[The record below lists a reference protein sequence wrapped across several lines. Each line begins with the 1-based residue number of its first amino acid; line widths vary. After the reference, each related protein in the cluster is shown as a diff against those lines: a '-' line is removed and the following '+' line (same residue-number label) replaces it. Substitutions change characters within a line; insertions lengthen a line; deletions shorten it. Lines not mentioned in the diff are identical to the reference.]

1 MGNCPSEFVV
11 SPVGFGACVIP
22 CPAQKNYELRV
33 GDKGVLS
40 CVYTGDTSITVP
52 VLPVPAVQKPGLPFS
67 YKELPNASVYET
79 ELNRFK
85 AAFAVAD
92 ANVDKAVK
100 VKTAYDKLQLAENA
114 RDQSPD
120 AYQQARV
127 GYYTLVKGDKWIE
140 EERQR
145 IANVEAQPI
154 INNLVA
160 MRDDLNG
167 RIGQQKS
174 TIDVVNGV
182 KDKVLSVEDD
192 LQYSVSAFQK
202 QIENVRN
209 QIRIDKKKQIE
220 TAAQAGS
227 WVDTLLNWLITLTT
241 IIAIFFIARYIIRR
255 RSAFSTP
262 ASPPLQR

>member
-1 MGNCPSEFVV
+1 MGNCPSEFMV

-40 CVYTGDTSITVP
+40 CVYTGDTSISVP
-52 VLPVPAVQKPGLPFS
+52 VLPVPAVQKQGPPFS
-67 YKELPNASVYET
+67 YKELPNASVYQT
-79 ELNRFK
+79 EIDRFS

-92 ANVDKAVK
+92 ANVSKVVK
-100 VKTAYDKLQLAENA
+100 IKTAYDALQLAENA

-120 AYQQARV
+120 AYQQARI

-145 IANVEAQPI
+145 IANVEAQPV
-154 INNLVA
+154 INNFLA
-160 MRDDLNG
+160 KRDDLNG
-167 RIGQQKS
+167 RIEQQKS
-174 TIDVVNGV
+174 TIEVVNGV

-202 QIENVRN
+202 QIGNVRN
-209 QIRIDKKKQIE
+209 QMNMDKKKQIE

-227 WVDTLLNWLITLTT
+227 WVDSLLNWLIALTT
-241 IIAIFFIARYIIRR
+241 IIAIFFIARYIIRK
-255 RSAFSTP
+255 RSAFSAP

>member
-1 MGNCPSEFVV
+1 MV
-11 SPVGFGACVIP
+11 SPVGFGACVVP

-33 GDKGVLS
+33 GDKGILS
-40 CVYTGDTSITVP
+40 CVYTGDTSISIP
-52 VLPVPAVQKPGLPFS
+52 VLPVPAVQKNGPPFS
-67 YKELPNASVYET
+67 YKELPNASAYQAEID
-79 ELNRFK
+79 RFA

-92 ANVDKAVK
+92 ANVNKAVK
-100 VKTAYDKLQLAENA
+100 IKTAYDKLQLAENA

-120 AYQQARV
+120 AYQQARI

-140 EERQR
+140 EEKQR

-154 INNLVA
+154 VNSFLAKRN
-160 MRDDLNG
+160 DLDNQ
-167 RIGQQKS
+167 IGQQQS

-202 QIENVRN
+202 QIGNIRN
-209 QIRIDKKKQIE
+209 QIQMDKKKQVV
-220 TAAQAGS
+220 TAQQAGS
-227 WVDTLLNWLITLTT
+227 WVNSLLNWLIALTT
-241 IIAIFFIARYIIRR
+241 LIAIVFIVRYIIRR

>member
-1 MGNCPSEFVV
+1 MV
-11 SPVGFGACVIP
+11 SPVGFGACVVP

-33 GDKGVLS
+33 GDKGILS
-40 CVYTGDTSITVP
+40 CVYTGDTSISIP
-52 VLPVPAVQKPGLPFS
+52 VLPVPAVQKNGPPFS
-67 YKELPNASVYET
+67 YKELPNASAYQAEID
-79 ELNRFK
+79 RFA

-92 ANVDKAVK
+92 ANVNKAVK
-100 VKTAYDKLQLAENA
+100 IKTAYDKLQLAENA

-120 AYQQARV
+120 AYQQARI

-140 EERQR
+140 EEKQR

-154 INNLVA
+154 VNSFIAKRN
-160 MRDDLNG
+160 DLDNQ
-167 RIGQQKS
+167 IGQQQS

-202 QIENVRN
+202 QIGNIRN
-209 QIRIDKKKQIE
+209 QIQMDKKKQVV
-220 TAAQAGS
+220 TAQQAGS
-227 WVDTLLNWLITLTT
+227 WVNSLLNWLIALTT
-241 IIAIFFIARYIIRR
+241 LIAIVFIVRYIIRR

>member
-145 IANVEAQPI
+145 IANVEAQPV

-202 QIENVRN
+202 QIGNIRN
-209 QIRIDKKKQIE
+209 QIRMDKKKQIE

-227 WVDTLLNWLITLTT
+227 WVDTLLNWLIALTT
-241 IIAIFFIARYIIRR
+241 LIAIIFIVRYIIRR

>member
-1 MGNCPSEFVV
+1 MGNCPSEFVM
-11 SPVGFGACVIP
+11 SPVGLGGCVIP
-22 CPAQKNYELRV
+22 CPAHKSYELRV
-33 GDKGVLS
+33 GEKGGLS
-40 CVYTGDTSITVP
+40 CVYTGDTSISVP
-52 VLPVPAVQKPGLPFS
+52 VRPVPSVQRQGPPFS
-67 YKELPNASVYET
+67 YKELPNSSIYEA
-79 ELNRFK
+79 EINRFS

-92 ANVDKAVK
+92 ANVDKTVK
-100 VKTAYDKLQLAENA
+100 IKTAYDNLQLAENA

-127 GYYTLVKGDKWIE
+127 AYYTLVKGDKWIE

-145 IANVEAQPI
+145 IANLEAQPV
-154 INNLVA
+154 INNILA
-160 MRDDLNG
+160 RRSDLDEK
-167 RIGQQKS
+167 IGQQKS

-182 KDKVLSVEDD
+182 RDKVLSVEGD
-192 LQYSVSAFQK
+192 LQYSVSAFQR

-209 QIRIDKKKQIE
+209 QMRMDKKKQIE
-220 TAAQAGS
+220 TAEQAGS
-227 WVDTLLNWLITLTT
+227 WVDSFLNWLIALTT

>member
-1 MGNCPSEFVV
+1 MV

-40 CVYTGDTSITVP
+40 CVYTGDTSISVP
-52 VLPVPAVQKPGLPFS
+52 VLPVPAVQKQGPPFS
-67 YKELPNASVYET
+67 YKELPNASVYQT
-79 ELNRFK
+79 EIDRFS

-92 ANVDKAVK
+92 ANVSKVVK
-100 VKTAYDKLQLAENA
+100 IKTAYDALQLAENA

-120 AYQQARV
+120 AYQQARI

-145 IANVEAQPI
+145 IANVEAQPV
-154 INNLVA
+154 INNFLA
-160 MRDDLNG
+160 KRDDLNG
-167 RIGQQKS
+167 RIEQQKS
-174 TIDVVNGV
+174 TIEVVNGV

-202 QIENVRN
+202 QIGNVRN
-209 QIRIDKKKQIE
+209 QMNMDKKKQIE

-227 WVDTLLNWLITLTT
+227 WVDSLLNWLIALTT
-241 IIAIFFIARYIIRR
+241 IIAIFFIARYIIRK
-255 RSAFSTP
+255 RSAFSAP

>member
-145 IANVEAQPI
+145 IANVEAQPV

-202 QIENVRN
+202 QIGNIRN
-209 QIRIDKKKQIE
+209 QIRMDKKKQIE

-241 IIAIFFIARYIIRR
+241 LIAIVFIVRYIIRR

>member
-1 MGNCPSEFVV
+1 MV

-40 CVYTGDTSITVP
+40 CVYTGDTSISVP
-52 VLPVPAVQKPGLPFS
+52 VLPVPAVQKQGPPFS
-67 YKELPNASVYET
+67 YKELPNASVYQT
-79 ELNRFK
+79 EIDRFS

-92 ANVDKAVK
+92 ANVSKVVK
-100 VKTAYDKLQLAENA
+100 IKTAYDALQLAENA

-120 AYQQARV
+120 AYQQARI

-145 IANVEAQPI
+145 IANVEAQPV

-160 MRDDLNG
+160 KHDDLNN

-174 TIDVVNGV
+174 TIEVVNGV

-202 QIENVRN
+202 QIGNVRN
-209 QIRIDKKKQIE
+209 QMNMDKKKQIE
-220 TAAQAGS
+220 TAAQASS
-227 WVDTLLNWLITLTT
+227 WVDSLLNWLIALTT
-241 IIAIFFIARYIIRR
+241 IIAIFFVARYIIRK
-255 RSAFSTP
+255 RSAFSAP

>member
-22 CPAQKNYELRV
+22 CPAQKNYELRI

-40 CVYTGDTSITVP
+40 CVYTGDTSISIP
-52 VLPVPAVQKPGLPFS
+52 VLPVPAIQKPGPPFS
-67 YKELPNASVYET
+67 YKELPNASVYQA
-79 ELNRFK
+79 ELDRFT

-92 ANVDKAVK
+92 TNVNKAVK
-100 VKTAYDKLQLAENA
+100 IKTAYDKLQLAENA

-120 AYQQARV
+120 AYQQARI

-140 EERQR
+140 EEKQR

-160 MRDDLNG
+160 RRDDLDG

-202 QIENVRN
+202 QIGNIRN
-209 QIRIDKKKQIE
+209 QIQMDKKKQVE

-227 WVDTLLNWLITLTT
+227 WVDALLNWLIALTT
-241 IIAIFFIARYIIRR
+241 IIAIFFIVRYIIRR